1 MSKFPPGMIRSTA
14 LYTHAAYG
22 GGAPVTGRGATGA
35 MTTVE
40 TATYDDLI
48 AAAEYDLDDLH
59 HETAVT
65 VARKAMR
72 LLAGANGEHGDPE
85 HPGHLWPKG
94 KRRDDQY
101 QTARRWLERNGHET
115 A

>member
-1 MSKFPPGMIRSTA
+1 MSKFPAGMVRSTKNF
-14 LYTHAAYG
+14 THAAYG
-22 GGAPVTGRGATGA
+22 GGAPVTGRGATRN
-35 MTTVE
+35 MVSVE
-40 TATYDDLI
+40 AATYDDLI

-59 HETAVT
+59 QDTAEA
-65 VARKAMR
+65 VARKAMI

-101 QTARRWLERNGHET
+101 QTARRWLERNGHSV
-115 A
+115 